1 MATATL
7 QTVWDC
13 RWSRP
18 GHHITGVSDALQP
31 ETTWVCTRDGDRRA
45 VCGDECAGCSRWE
58 PVAAGMAIQLSN
70 LRGAIFSDRVIEEA
84 PAPTAIEVAQA
95 ALRAVLVVTAL
106 GFVAIGVTVLTRSAL
121 RANDGRFVALRRSD
135 AWPGRVR
142 AVSGGVATRDGYLS
156 STTKTAVE
164 EGLLRRTTPH

>member
-18 GHHITGVSDALQP
+18 GHHITGVSEALQP

-45 VCGDECAGCSRWE
+45 VCGEECVSCSRWE
-58 PVAAGMAIQLSN
+58 PLAADAAIQLSN
-70 LRGAIFSDRVIEEA
+70 LQGAIFRDRVIEEV
-84 PAPTAIEVAQA
+84 PAPTATEVARA

-106 GFVAIGVTVLTRSAL
+106 CFVAIGVTVLSDPLYVPMTIAL
-121 RANDGRFVALRRSD
+121 WLCGAAMLGL
-135 AWPGRVR
+135 
-142 AVSGGVATRDGYLS
+142 AVFGQFPAD
-156 STTKTAVE
+156 
-164 EGLLRRTTPH
+164 

>member
-13 RWSRP
+13 HWSRP

-70 LRGAIFSDRVIEEA
+70 LRGAIFSDRVIEEVEEV
-84 PAPTAIEVAQA
+84 PAPTAIEVARA

-106 GFVAIGVTVLTRSAL
+106 GFVSIGVTVLTDPLSVPMTVGLWLCGAAL
-121 RANDGRFVALRRSD
+121 L
-135 AWPGRVR
+135 
-142 AVSGGVATRDGYLS
+142 GVAVFGEFPE
-156 STTKTAVE
+156 V
-164 EGLLRRTTPH
+164 

>member
-18 GHHITGVSDALQP
+18 GHHITGVSDAMQP

-45 VCGDECAGCSRWE
+45 VCSDECARCSRWE
-58 PVAAGMAIQLSN
+58 PLAAGAAIQLSN

-84 PAPTAIEVAQA
+84 PAPTVIEVARA

-106 GFVAIGVTVLTRSAL
+106 GFVAIGVTVLTDPLSVPMTVGLWLCGAAL
-121 RANDGRFVALRRSD
+121 LGL
-135 AWPGRVR
+135 
-142 AVSGGVATRDGYLS
+142 AVFGQFPA
-156 STTKTAVE
+156 E
-164 EGLLRRTTPH
+164 

>member
-18 GHHITGVSDALQP
+18 GHHITGVSDAMQP
-31 ETTWVCTRDGDRRA
+31 EATWVCTRDGGRRA
-45 VCGDECAGCSRWE
+45 VGGDECARCSRWE
-58 PVAAGMAIQLSN
+58 LLAAGTAIQLSN

-84 PAPTAIEVAQA
+84 PAPTAIEVARA

-106 GFVAIGVTVLTRSAL
+106 GFVAIGVTVLTDPFSVPMTVGLWLCGAAL
-121 RANDGRFVALRRSD
+121 LGL
-135 AWPGRVR
+135 
-142 AVSGGVATRDGYLS
+142 AVFGQFPA
-156 STTKTAVE
+156 E
-164 EGLLRRTTPH
+164 

>member
-45 VCGDECAGCSRWE
+45 VCGDECAGCARWE
-58 PVAAGMAIQLSN
+58 PVAAE
-70 LRGAIFSDRVIEEA
+70 V

-95 ALRAVLVVTAL
+95 ALRAVLVVAAL
-106 GFVAIGVTVLTRSAL
+106 GFVAIGATVLTDPLSVPMT
-121 RANDGRFVALRRSD
+121 VALWLCG
-135 AWPGRVR
+135 AAMLGL
-142 AVSGGVATRDGYLS
+142 AVFGQFPA
-156 STTKTAVE
+156 E
-164 EGLLRRTTPH
+164 

>member
-45 VCGDECAGCSRWE
+45 VCGDECARCSRWE

-95 ALRAVLVVTAL
+95 ALRAVLVVAAL
-106 GFVAIGVTVLTRSAL
+106 GFVAIGVTVLTDPLSVPMTV
-121 RANDGRFVALRRSD
+121 GFVALRRSA
-135 AWPGRVR
+135 AWLGRVR
-142 AVSGGVATRDGYLS
+142 AVSGGVAAHDGYLS
-156 STTKTAVE
+156 STTK
-164 EGLLRRTTPH
+164 RQ

>member
-18 GHHITGVSDALQP
+18 GHHITGVSEALQP

-45 VCGDECAGCSRWE
+45 VCGDECVSCSRWE
-58 PVAAGMAIQLSN
+58 PLAADAAIQLSN
-70 LRGAIFSDRVIEEA
+70 LRGAIFGDRVIEEA
-84 PAPTAIEVAQA
+84 PAPTETEVARA

-106 GFVAIGVTVLTRSAL
+106 AFVAIGVTVLTDPLYVPMTITLWLCGAAML
-121 RANDGRFVALRRSD
+121 
-135 AWPGRVR
+135 
-142 AVSGGVATRDGYLS
+142 
-156 STTKTAVE
+156 
-164 EGLLRRTTPH
+164 GLAAFGEFPAD

>member
-45 VCGDECAGCSRWE
+45 VCSDECARCSRWE
-58 PVAAGMAIQLSN
+58 PVAAGTAIQLSN
-70 LRGAIFSDRVIEEA
+70 LRGAIFRERVIEQA
-84 PAPTAIEVAQA
+84 PAPTAIDVARA
-95 ALRAVLVVTAL
+95 ALRGVLAVTAL
-106 GFVAIGVTVLTRSAL
+106 GFVASGVTVLTDPLYVPLTVGLWLCGAAL
-121 RANDGRFVALRRSD
+121 LGL
-135 AWPGRVR
+135 
-142 AVSGGVATRDGYLS
+142 AVFGQFPTD
-156 STTKTAVE
+156 
-164 EGLLRRTTPH
+164 

>member
-1 MATATL
+1 MATAAL

-45 VCGDECAGCSRWE
+45 VCGDECARCSRWE
-58 PVAAGMAIQLSN
+58 PLAAGTAIQLSN

-95 ALRAVLVVTAL
+95 ALRAVLVVAAL
-106 GFVAIGVTVLTRSAL
+106 GFVAIGATVLTDPLSVPMT
-121 RANDGRFVALRRSD
+121 VALWLCG
-135 AWPGRVR
+135 AAMLGL
-142 AVSGGVATRDGYLS
+142 AVFGQFPA
-156 STTKTAVE
+156 E
-164 EGLLRRTTPH
+164 

>member
-45 VCGDECAGCSRWE
+45 VCGDECARCSRWE
-58 PVAAGMAIQLSN
+58 PLAAGTAIQLSN
-70 LRGAIFSDRVIEEA
+70 LRGAIFSDRVIEEV

-95 ALRAVLVVTAL
+95 ALRAVLVVAAL
-106 GFVAIGVTVLTRSAL
+106 GFVAIGATVLTGSAV
-121 RANDGRFVALRRSD
+121 RANDGRFVALRRGVAGS
-135 AWPGRVR
+135 GRVWR
-142 AVSGGVATRDGYLS
+142 VPGGLAAHDGC
-156 STTKTAVE
+156 
-164 EGLLRRTTPH
+164 

>member
-45 VCGDECAGCSRWE
+45 VCSDECARCSRWE
-58 PVAAGMAIQLSN
+58 PLAAGTAIQLSN
-70 LRGAIFSDRVIEEA
+70 LRGAIFSDRVIEEVEEV
-84 PAPTAIEVAQA
+84 PAPTAIEVARA

-106 GFVAIGVTVLTRSAL
+106 GFVSIGVTVLTDPLSVPMTVGLWLCGAAL
-121 RANDGRFVALRRSD
+121 L
-135 AWPGRVR
+135 
-142 AVSGGVATRDGYLS
+142 GVAVFGEFPE
-156 STTKTAVE
+156 V
-164 EGLLRRTTPH
+164 